1 MQINPHFLYNTLQT
15 LDMEARKLNDDGRI
29 SAVVGYVSDIL
40 KYSLT
45 NPQKSV
51 SLREEL
57 DYLKNMW
64 KCSTTAS
71 GTALLFI
78 MKWTTM

>member
-1 MQINPHFLYNTLQT
+1 
-15 LDMEARKLNDDGRI
+15 MEARKLNDDGRI

-51 SLREEL
+51 SLRGRAGL
-57 DYLKNMW
+57 PLK
-64 KCSTTAS
+64 KYVECSTTAL
-71 GTALLFI
+71 GTALLLL
-78 MKWTTM
+78 